1 MTPPT
6 TPTIIATRLGGDLLE
21 SKFDVEIDELLDGT
35 LEDEVEGDV
44 AF

>member
-1 MTPPT
+1 MAPPT
-6 TPTIIATRLGGDLLE
+6 TPTIIPTRGDFF
-21 SKFDVEIDELLDGT
+21 KFELDELELLDDGT